1 MLCSSP
7 PAAPAC
13 GGRIAWVLA
22 REFLHCTPAG
32 LPQSASS
39 SSLLVNSG
47 MWQP

>member
-22 REFLHCTPAG
+22 VSFL
-32 LPQSASS
+32 LPCRRPSS
-39 SSLLVNSG
+39 
-47 MWQP
+47 PIC